1 MDISCVRMY
10 DSLCIISC
18 TLYFIRMTLYA
29 YVLYIS
35 VRRQAS
41 HHICISYAK
50 HDDDRLM
57 SLKRVYPSLQ
67 KNLDYNY
74 PTSHNIIEQTKKET
88 WIIRKSW
95 FTRWTVL
102 CSTTHSSMRMMS
114 YVRHDVDWFEFMVRN
129 QIESWRRN
137 HLWNTALVPDASH
150 FAHDFGCRRH
160 GTR

>member
-10 DSLCIISC
+10 DSLRIISC

-29 YVLYIS
+29 YLLYIS

-57 SLKRVYPSLQ
+57 SLKRVYPSFQ

-74 PTSHNIIEQTKKET
+74 TTSHNIIEQTK
-88 WIIRKSW
+88 RKK
-95 FTRWTVL
+95 R
-102 CSTTHSSMRMMS
+102 
-114 YVRHDVDWFEFMVRN
+114 
-129 QIESWRRN
+129 ES
-137 HLWNTALVPDASH
+137 
-150 FAHDFGCRRH
+150 
-160 GTR
+160 